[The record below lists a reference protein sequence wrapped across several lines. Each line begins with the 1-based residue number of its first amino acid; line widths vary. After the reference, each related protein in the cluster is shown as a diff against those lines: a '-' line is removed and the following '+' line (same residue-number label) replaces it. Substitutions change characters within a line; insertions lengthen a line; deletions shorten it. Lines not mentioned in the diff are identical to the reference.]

1 MKKEDYYETLGVNK
15 NASDA
20 DIKSAFRK
28 LAKQYHPDVNKD
40 SGAEAKFKEVQE
52 AYSVLSDSQKRSQYD
67 QFGHDAFTNGSNG
80 NNGGGFSGGFGGGF
94 DFSDFDYEDILGSF
108 FGGGKSR
115 KSQTRATKGD
125 DLLYRMNIT
134 FEEAIYG
141 TKKDI
146 EIDITENC
154 DSCKGLGGH
163 GETTCDKCHG
173 SGTITS
179 EQRTILGSFL
189 TKVTCPTC
197 GGRGKTF
204 ETSCNKCRGTGKI
217 KKNRVISVTIPS
229 GVDNGNRLRIS
240 NKGEAG
246 SNGGPSGD
254 LYIEFIVKEHE
265 YFKREDD
272 DIYLEVPITITE
284 AILGCKKEIPTVYG
298 KIILTIPE
306 GSNSG
311 DKQRIKGKGVNNE
324 SNYHKGDMYLIINVI
339 MPKKLSRDQKKLLEE
354 LSKTNLETSEIEK
367 FNKFTKR
374 Y

>member
-354 LSKTNLETSEIEK
+354 LSKTNMETSEIEK
-367 FNKFTKR
+367 FNKFTKK

>member
-108 FGGGKSR
+108 FGGGKSK

-367 FNKFTKR
+367 FNKFTKK

>member
-108 FGGGKSR
+108 FGGGKSK

>member
-1 MKKEDYYETLGVNK
+1 
-15 NASDA
+15 
-20 DIKSAFRK
+20 
-28 LAKQYHPDVNKD
+28 
-40 SGAEAKFKEVQE
+40 
-52 AYSVLSDSQKRSQYD
+52 
-67 QFGHDAFTNGSNG
+67 
-80 NNGGGFSGGFGGGF
+80 
-94 DFSDFDYEDILGSF
+94 
-108 FGGGKSR
+108 
-115 KSQTRATKGD
+115 ATKGD

-367 FNKFTKR
+367 FNKFTKK